1 MHCKIFSDEVFIP
14 KYLLQ
19 NLIYYQN
26 RYMKKTILILKPN
39 CLGITKLP
47 LTSNHSWL
55 HALHYIPI
63 LIVSDGQYRNAEI

>member
-55 HALHYIPI
+55 HMSRI